1 MNPAVKRRRGLSP
14 EDRAAWAAVARTI
27 TPLPGKALAEPEP
40 PAAPPS
46 VTITPPP
53 RGAAPTALPPP
64 KRPAP
69 ELNVGVQPDGLDAK
83 RWRDLRRGTLRPER
97 KLDLHGMT
105 AERAHAAVRTFLR
118 AAQMD
123 GARVVCIVT
132 GKGSS
137 TEGGVLRRELPH
149 WLNAADLRAVI
160 LGAAHPH
167 RANAGAVHLLLR
179 RAR

>member
-1 MNPAVKRRRGLSP
+1 MRRRGLTA
-14 EDRAAWAAVARTI
+14 EDKALWAAVARSI
-27 TPLPGKALAEPEP
+27 RPLPGRAMPE
-40 PAAPPS
+40 APPS
-46 VTITPPP
+46 VTVTPPP
-53 RGAAPTALPPP
+53 RPADEPPPAPVAKRRLPPP
-64 KRPAP
+64 EIA
-69 ELNVGVQPDGLDAK
+69 VGAQPSGLDAK
-83 RWRDLRRGTLRPER
+83 RWRDLRRGTTRPER

-105 AERAHAAVRTFLR
+105 AAAAHLEVERFLR
-118 AAQMD
+118 SAQAE
-123 GARVVCIVT
+123 GLRVVCIVT

-149 WLNAADLRAVI
+149 WLNAPSLRPLI

>member
-1 MNPAVKRRRGLSP
+1 MKRRRGLSA

-27 TPLPGKALAEPEP
+27 QPLPGKALAEPEEP
-40 PAAPPS
+40 PPPPS

-53 RGAAPTALPPP
+53 RAATPPAPPAP
-64 KRPAP
+64 KRPPP

-83 RWRDLRRGTLRPER
+83 RWRDLRRGLLRPER

-105 AERAHAAVRTFLR
+105 AERAHGAVRTFLR

-123 GARVVCIVT
+123 GARIVCIVT

-137 TEGGVLRRELPH
+137 MEGGVLKRELPH
-149 WLNAADLRAVI
+149 WLNAPDLRGLV

>member
-1 MNPAVKRRRGLSP
+1 MKRRRGLTA
-14 EDRAAWAAVARTI
+14 EDRAVWAAVARTI
-27 TPLPGKALAEPEP
+27 RPLPGKALVEEDSP
-40 PAAPPS
+40 PLPS

-53 RGAAPTALPPP
+53 RAPAPTAPPAP
-64 KRPAP
+64 KRPPP

-83 RWRDLRRGTLRPER
+83 RWRDLRRGMLRPER

-105 AERAHAAVRTFLR
+105 AERAHGAVRTFLR

-123 GARVVCIVT
+123 GARIVCIVT

-137 TEGGVLRRELPH
+137 TEGGVLKRELPH
-149 WLNAADLRAVI
+149 WLNAPDLRGLV

-167 RANAGAVHLLLR
+167 SANAGAVHLLLR

>member
-1 MNPAVKRRRGLSP
+1 VKPRRGLSA

-27 TPLPGKALAEPEP
+27 QPLPGKALAAPEAP
-40 PAAPPS
+40 PPPPS
-46 VTITPPP
+46 VTVTPPP
-53 RGAAPTALPPP
+53 KAPARPAPPP
-64 KRPAP
+64 SRRPPP

-105 AERAHAAVRTFLR
+105 AERAHGAVRTFLR

-123 GARVVCIVT
+123 GARTVCIVT
-132 GKGSS
+132 GKGGS
-137 TEGGVLRRELPH
+137 TEGGVLKRELPH
-149 WLNAADLRAVI
+149 WLNAPDLRGLV

-167 RANAGAVHLLLR
+167 HANAGAVHLLLR

>member
-1 MNPAVKRRRGLSP
+1 VNAGHKRRRGLSA

-27 TPLPGKALAEPEP
+27 TPLPGKALAEPEA

-46 VTITPPP
+46 VTVTPPP
-53 RGAAPTALPPP
+53 QKAAPPAPPP
-64 KRPAP
+64 RRPPP

-105 AERAHAAVRTFLR
+105 AERAHSAVRTFLR

-137 TEGGVLRRELPH
+137 AEGGVLRRELPH
-149 WLNAADLRAVI
+149 WLNAPDLRPVI

-179 RAR
+179 RPR